1 MKSIYYSI
9 FILFFNIL
17 CSYSQSYSIIHVEG
31 DAFVYGNNVDK
42 KSYSKLVFGPLNG
55 FEKIVVKDKALVR
68 IKKGENQICDLNKEG
83 SYLKS
88 ELQFKEVG
96 DNSVFGKFCKYFESF
111 FTNHSSSESKN
122 NYKNSIYAISRGITP
137 PPSLDFPLRG
147 DLPID
152 AGSLPFI
159 WTHACDTCEYIFAV
173 HDLSSREVIYTV
185 MTKEKKIEI
194 ESPQKYLK
202 PDHQYY
208 WSVKIAGKD
217 LEYEN
222 IEFSS
227 VGSGSYQTLLADI
240 NREADRSPIPLKGLS
255 KTLFILSELENKSQ
269 PNFAILYSFQALKAR
284 PNDTSLADI
293 IERYWYDQLIEK

>member
-1 MKSIYYSI
+1 MRYLFCLFLVFIANIVTLNSQKFSIV
-9 FILFFNIL
+9 
-17 CSYSQSYSIIHVEG
+17 HVEG
-31 DAFVYGNNVDK
+31 DAFVYGNNGDK
-42 KSYSKLVFGPLNG
+42 KSYSKLVFGPISG
-55 FEKIVVKDKALVR
+55 FEKIVIKDKAVVR
-68 IKKGENQICDLNKEG
+68 IKKDDNKICDLSKEG
-83 SYLKS
+83 TYSMS
-88 ELQFKEVG
+88 DLQFKEVD

-122 NYKNSIYAISRGITP
+122 NYKNSIYAISRGVTP
-137 PPSLDFPLRG
+137 PPSLDFPLSG

-152 AGSLPFI
+152 AGALPFI

-173 HDLSSREVIYTV
+173 HDFSSREVIYTV

-202 PDHQYY
+202 PGHQYY

-222 IEFSS
+222 IEFTS
-227 VGSGSYQTLLADI
+227 VANGTYQTLLADI
-240 NREADRSPIPLKGLS
+240 NREADGSPIPLKGLS

-269 PNFAILYSFQALKAR
+269 PNFAILFSFQALKSR
-284 PNDTSLADI
+284 PNDTRLADI
-293 IERYWYDQLIEK
+293 IDRYWYDQLMAK